1 MALADTS
8 EGCVGSV
15 TLTVASPAPT
25 AVTTPSGLTV
35 ATASLEED
43 HTTSVTLASAGSW
56 EALSVTLWPTD
67 SVADSGETDSFVM
80 GMAVRSTFTLALL
93 TGQSHTCR

>member
-1 MALADTS
+1 MI
-8 EGCVGSV
+8 
-15 TLTVASPAPT
+15 ASPTPT
-25 AVTTPSGLTV
+25 ALTTPSALTV
-35 ATASLEED
+35 ATASFEED
-43 HTTSVTLASAGSW
+43 QVSAVTLASAGSW

-67 SVADSGETDSFVM
+67 SVATSGETDSFVM